1 MRKCTG
7 EPEECDTTGI
17 DPENLHFELGLIN
30 FEHQV
35 CNTHMCPPKRFA
47 ATVSPTTMVRNVSYI
62 KITFLLDN

>member
-35 CNTHMCPPKRFA
+35 CNTHLCPPKRLV
-47 ATVSPTTMVRNVSYI
+47 ATVLPSTMVIRPFLCKI
-62 KITFLLDN
+62 KLVIF